1 MKVIHDASKSEKVIP
16 AEFPKFQKNEK
27 QMSFAR
33 KHDKEMKKE
42 ISRTEVR
49 EIENDEK
56 MHQARRFARAR
67 AARTSLVRPMR
78 LVLKCQKGRSG
89 T

>member
-16 AEFPKFQKNEK
+16 AEFPKFPKNEK

-42 ISRTEVR
+42 I
-49 EIENDEK
+49 DEG
-56 MHQARRFARAR
+56 HQVYVVSPLTLMMNSF
-67 AARTSLVRPMR
+67 SI
-78 LVLKCQKGRSG
+78 SS
-89 T
+89 

>member
-16 AEFPKFQKNEK
+16 AEFSKFPKNEN

-49 EIENDEK
+49 EIENDENL
-56 MHQARRFARAR
+56 QI
-67 AARTSLVRPMR
+67 
-78 LVLKCQKGRSG
+78 
-89 T
+89 